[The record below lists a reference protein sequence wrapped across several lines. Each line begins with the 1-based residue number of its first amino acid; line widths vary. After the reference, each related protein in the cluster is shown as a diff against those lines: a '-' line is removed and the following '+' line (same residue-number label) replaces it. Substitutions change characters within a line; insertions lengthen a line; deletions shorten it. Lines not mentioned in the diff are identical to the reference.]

1 MTDPLERFRNIFF
14 EESAEAI
21 DAIERNLL
29 NLNDTQANIEPEM
42 IDDIFRSAH
51 SLKGGSATFGM
62 EALTDFTHVMETL
75 LDKVRANQIEYSPDL
90 TDNLFSSLDVLRN
103 LVSHYQYNDEI
114 DEAQMKSV
122 QEQLEQ
128 LLIKS
133 NQQAQADSQSQ
144 SMAATHA
151 QKHREWKIKF
161 HPNNDILSSG
171 NDPVRYLEE
180 LGDLGEVSSHCDT
193 SMLPPF
199 KEIEPFNSYLSWDIT
214 LTSQNMID
222 NETFED
228 IFMWIEDEVDISY
241 APIDQS
247 NQDEVAVTSTESSV
261 SQRDPISDTI
271 SDKTENRTETVS
283 SDTATQQSNPVTTSS
298 VEKKR
303 TSQSI
308 RVDLE
313 KIDSLINLL
322 GELVIT
328 QSMLSIYSDAEKY
341 PQFERLAEGLSQ
353 LERHTRDL
361 QEGVMRIRML
371 PIDFCFS
378 RFPRMVRD
386 LAKKLNKSITVDIIG
401 ETTEVDKTVIEEL
414 NDPLLHLV
422 RNSVDHG
429 IESPDERR
437 AKGKPETATVT
448 LKAFHQVGNII
459 IEISDDGSG
468 LDTDK
473 IREKAI
479 QKDIITRESQLNE
492 QAIHEL
498 VFTPGFST
506 VSSVTDISG
515 RGVGMDV
522 VKKNI
527 KALGGTVDVRSEREV
542 GTTFTIRLPLTL
554 AILDGQLVK
563 VHNETYIIPML
574 SIIESIQM
582 NPEEINKVGKTG
594 VSFRW
599 RGNLIPIICL
609 AKSFDCPVI
618 NSDHQSDQSLIV
630 VVESDGKQ
638 CGIVVDELTNHQQVV
653 VKSLEANYAKVEEL
667 SGATILGDGSV
678 ALIIDVGALIS
689 RVRMH

>member
-1 MTDPLERFRNIFF
+1 MTDPLDRFRAVFF

-29 NLNDTQANIEPEM
+29 SMNDSDAEVDPEM
-42 IDDIFRSAH
+42 INDIFRSAH

-62 EALTDFTHVMETL
+62 NSLTDFTHVMETL
-75 LDKVRANQIEYSPDL
+75 LDKVRSSKIDMTQALVDC
-90 TDNLFSSLDVLRN
+90 LFSSLDVLRN
-103 LVSHYQYNDEI
+103 LVSHYQYEDAINEAEMQQVQQELEKLLGEPASTEMTTPNVESNDT
-114 DEAQMKSV
+114 D
-122 QEQLEQ
+122 LGF
-128 LLIKS
+128 L
-133 NQQAQADSQSQ
+133 NDW
-144 SMAATHA
+144 H
-151 QKHREWKIKF
+151 IKF
-161 HPNNDILSSG
+161 APHSDILSTG

-180 LGDLGEVSSHCDT
+180 IGELGNLEVQCDT
-193 SMLPPF
+193 NKLPALKDLDPVA
-199 KEIEPFNSYLSWDIT
+199 SYFHWDIHLFPTEEVTKDT
-214 LTSQNMID
+214 LD
-222 NETFED
+222 DVFL
-228 IFMWIEDEVDISY
+228 WIEDEADLSY
-241 APIDQS
+241 DLIRHQEQQA
-247 NQDEVAVTSTESSV
+247 
-261 SQRDPISDTI
+261 
-271 SDKTENRTETVS
+271 
-283 SDTATQQSNPVTTSS
+283 ATQIGNIPAETDSTTVENSPVPTSPS
-298 VEKKR
+298 ASATKAPPDEKAPEKKR

-328 QSMLSIYSDAEKY
+328 QSMLSIYGDAEKY
-341 PQFERLAEGLSQ
+341 PQFERLSEGLAQ

-386 LAKKLNKSITVDIIG
+386 IAKKLEKSIAVEIIG
-401 ETTEVDKTVIEEL
+401 EATEVDKTVIEEL
-414 NDPLLHLV
+414 NDPLVHLV
-422 RNSVDHG
+422 RNSLDHG
-429 IESPDERR
+429 IESPADRA
-437 AKGKPETATVT
+437 AKGKPETGTVT

-459 IEISDDGSG
+459 IEISDDGAG
-468 LDTDK
+468 LNTER

-479 QKDIITRESQLNE
+479 SKGIIAADSNLND

-498 VFTPGFST
+498 IFAPGFST
-506 VSSVTDISG
+506 AQEVTDLSG

-522 VKKNI
+522 VKRNI
-527 KALGGTVDVRSEREV
+527 KALGGTVDVRSIHEQ

-563 VHNETYIIPML
+563 VEGETYIIPML

-582 NPEEINKVGKTG
+582 NPANINKVGETG
-594 VSFRW
+594 VSFKW
-599 RGNLIPIICL
+599 RGDFIPIINL
-609 AKSFDCPVI
+609 AKTF
-618 NSDHQSDQSLIV
+618 NSPSAEDSGPDQHLIV

-653 VKSLEANYAKVEEL
+653 VKSLEANYTKVEEL